1 MIRRGLL
8 STLAVTML
16 MLPLL
21 SVISYEMGFEFS
33 PNASAALNCNAA
45 TDTIVTNPEE
55 VHLIEDFEL
64 TNSGYLGEDDAWGER
79 DEDDRNEITYAELCS
94 LSTSFSTSFVLK
106 NDSAIGA
113 RMKLTTG
120 WKYTIS
126 VDVQPLN
133 NSDVEPVVDVYLMQ
147 EDDFNQYKWDFDS
160 RHNDWDGMR
169 DDIAHSS
176 PWLQTLIIWQPFRDV
191 HAYEKLDQ
199 VDFSVALD
207 HEEQSYSIWDNDAQQ
222 RTMFLMIE
230 SWNNIRDYD
239 APSQKSNY
247 SVDLTVNVE
256 ERTTLPN
263 WTVKCCCC
271 GGLLGFIASP
281 FLIHNRYMKAG
292 ISDMDVSGGDMM
304 VHLDT
309 SPEKAQEDIVPS
321 NPPTQ

>member
-21 SVISYEMGFEFS
+21 SVISYEMGFELS
-33 PNASAALNCNAA
+33 PNASAALNCNSA

-64 TNSGYLGEDDAWGER
+64 SSSGYLGEDDAWGER
-79 DEDDRNEITYAELCS
+79 DEDDRNEITYAELCP
-94 LSTSFSTSFVLK
+94 LSTSFSTSFVLN
-106 NDSAIGA
+106 NDSAIGT

-147 EDDFNQYKWDFDS
+147 EDDYNQYKWDFDS

-207 HEEQSYSIWDNDAQQ
+207 HEEQSYSIWDNDVQQ

-271 GGLLGFIASP
+271 GGLLGFIAAP

-292 ISDMDVSGGDMM
+292 ISGMDVSGGDMM

-309 SPEKAQEDIVPS
+309 GPEKAQNDIIPS